1 MLLLLQKMNEAV
13 PVSPEGETSP
23 SAQPVKPR
31 KRTST
36 AAALGASPKAKS
48 QRNLTTW
55 VKKTDPP
62 APVKVDPPTP
72 LTADEVLNPSKPVL
86 RENQPKSTSAGDFE
100 EVDGGF

>member
-1 MLLLLQKMNEAV
+1 MLLLLQKINEAV

-23 SAQPVKPR
+23 SAQPV
-31 KRTST
+31 
-36 AAALGASPKAKS
+36 ALGASPKAKS
-48 QRNLTTW
+48 QGNLTTW